1 MKIFPA
7 IDIKDKK
14 CVRLV
19 KGDFDKKTEYKISP
33 VDQAGRYKDH
43 GFKNLHIVDLDGAL
57 TGEIVNQDIIKDI
70 VVKFNLK
77 VEIGGGIRNF
87 DSVQKYIDAGVEKV
101 ILGSAAIKDK
111 NFLREACEKFPN
123 KIALG
128 LDAKDGYLLVSG
140 WTENS
145 NQLTIDYLKQ
155 VNDYGVSRLIYT
167 DINRDGMKQSP
178 NFKETLKVA
187 EISNCPVVISG
198 GVSSMDDVKK
208 AKNLKNVEG
217 IIVGKAIYD
226 RDIKLDE
233 LTKELDWMMVAKLS
247 TIKRKIKNGE
257 KLGFSERARAVNKG
271 LLPSK
276 AKKRKNV
283 KK

>member
-14 CVRLV
+14 CVRLI
-19 KGDFDKKTEYKISP
+19 KGDFENKTEYEMSP
-33 VDQAGRYKDH
+33 VEQAGKYKDH

-57 TGEIVNQDIIKDI
+57 TGETVNKDIIKDI
-70 VVKFNLK
+70 IAKFDLR
-77 VEIGGGIRNF
+77 VEIGGGIRNL
-87 DSVQKYIDAGVEKV
+87 DNIQKYIDAGVDKV

-111 NFLREACEKFPN
+111 NFLKEACEKFPN

-128 LDAKDGYLLVSG
+128 LDAKDGYLSVSG
-140 WTENS
+140 WKESS
-145 NQLTIDYLKQ
+145 NQLTLDYLKE

-178 NFKETLKVA
+178 NFDETLKVA
-187 EISNCPVVISG
+187 ELSNCPVVISG
-198 GVSSMDDVKK
+198 GVSSIDDIKQ

-226 RDIKLDE
+226 GDIKLEE
-233 LTKELDWMMVAKLS
+233 LVKEDA
-247 TIKRKIKNGE
+247 
-257 KLGFSERARAVNKG
+257 
-271 LLPSK
+271 
-276 AKKRKNV
+276 
-283 KK
+283 